1 MYTFFEL
8 QIKNF
13 SFLLNTQKHLSVSE
27 NFKSMIQIW
36 VPQDMGNMISQHSN
50 QAMVWAIQG
59 SVSIKG
65 VRFFSPPKHPDQL
78 WGPPSLI
85 VQWVLGDLSLGIKQ
99 AGNEHD
105 YSHPSSADKKN
116 EWSYITSRCVT
127 TKKSAVLPN
136 NLTGQTKKLCPFK
149 ICQQAELSNCL
160 L

>member
-13 SFLLNTQKHLSVSE
+13 SFLLNAQKHLSVSE
-27 NFKSMIQIW
+27 NFKTTIQIW
-36 VPQDMGNMISQHSN
+36 VPQDMGNMISQQSN

-59 SVSIKG
+59 SVSNKG

-105 YSHPSSADKKN
+105 CSHPSSAGRKN
-116 EWSYITSRCVT
+116 KWSYTTTCCITTQKRV
-127 TKKSAVLPN
+127 VLPN
-136 NLTGQTKKLCPFK
+136 NLTEQTKKTCPFK
-149 ICQQAELSNCL
+149 ICQQAQPSNCL